1 MANAGGSQ
9 QDVVQLLRKAFHI
22 GLGATALTVE
32 KVEAFTTDLVARG
45 KLTKAE
51 AQSLGNE
58 LKARAK
64 KEAEAAEKKLKQRI
78 DDSVRQAIK
87 SLGLVTQA
95 DLNKLKAALKVDAKP
110 ASKPS
115 SKAASAKKT
124 TAKKTATKKSASK
137 PVSKSATKAGSSGTK
152 AAKATKAKTTKA
164 KPGKKK

>member
-110 ASKPS
+110 ASKP
-115 SKAASAKKT
+115 ASAKKT
-124 TAKKTATKKSASK
+124 TAKKTAAKKPASK

>member
-110 ASKPS
+110 ASK
-115 SKAASAKKT
+115 AASAKKT